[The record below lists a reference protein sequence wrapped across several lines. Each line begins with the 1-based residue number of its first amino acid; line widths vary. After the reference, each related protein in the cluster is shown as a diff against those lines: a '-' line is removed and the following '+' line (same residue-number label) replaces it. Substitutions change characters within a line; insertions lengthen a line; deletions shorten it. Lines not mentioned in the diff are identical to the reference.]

1 MVKKMDIKRKIIAI
15 SIMVLFLAI
24 PLNIAEANTVSKIQ
38 ENEPFVLEIVT
49 FDSDGYFNTEEITFF
64 EEDFKKL
71 DNAISTIMN
80 LIVSTTDLN
89 WNFLKDL
96 IVKIF
101 GEDNPLFGKIL
112 EIFSLLKLS
121 RNRGFVI
128 SSGHGYDLNPLN
140 KFTFKIRKK
149 ATFWHYNSNGVSSRT
164 IIVKPLSL
172 NMKILNE
179 RRFGFMSRFIGVY
192 FFISRGFLKETYT
205 FFMGT
210 ARHINGFQFSF

>member
-1 MVKKMDIKRKIIAI
+1 MDIKRKIIAI

-24 PLNIAEANTVSKIQ
+24 PLNIADANTVSKIQ

-49 FDSDGYFNTEEITFF
+49 FDPDRYFNTEEITFF

-71 DNAISTIMN
+71 DNAISTFMN

-96 IVKIF
+96 IERIF

-128 SSGHGYDLNPLN
+128 SSGYGYDLNPLN

-172 NMKILNE
+172 KMKILND
-179 RRFGFMSRFIGVY
+179 RQFGFMSRFIGVY